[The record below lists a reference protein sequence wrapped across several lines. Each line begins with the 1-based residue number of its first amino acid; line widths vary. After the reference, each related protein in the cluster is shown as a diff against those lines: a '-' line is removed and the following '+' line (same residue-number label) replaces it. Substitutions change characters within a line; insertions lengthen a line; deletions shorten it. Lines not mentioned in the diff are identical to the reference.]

1 MITKERLQELIEQG
15 ATIWDDVHCQI
26 KLIND
31 SKHKIRLLANAL
43 YVAEQF
49 ENCANTH
56 TWWEDYTIG
65 FYDIYENEEESEWFA
80 EFGCIERTERLVL
93 PTWEEFDG
101 QKFVWF
107 WDKDHKPCCL
117 HYLNCNNM
125 IFVNVDN
132 KVIEIGELT
141 KENYY
146 EACKLAKSLFLGEK
160 K

>member
-1 MITKERLQELIEQG
+1 MITKERLEELIEQG
-15 ATIWDDVHCQI
+15 ATIYFVYKGNVDWKEGIYKDDFILGETH
-26 KLIND
+26 
-31 SKHKIRLLANAL
+31 LAICWGLQSHAL
-43 YVAEQF
+43 NYQDIF
-49 ENCANTH
+49 ET
-56 TWWEDYTIG
+56 
-65 FYDIYENEEESEWFA
+65 EEEAEWHK
-80 EFGCIERTERLVL
+80 EFGCIERTERLEL

-146 EACKLAKSLFLGEK
+146 EACKLVKSLFLGEING
-160 K
+160 